1 MASEKPGKTSLR
13 SISRVHMIMI
23 LGFGLIVISA
33 VLTVSLLAIRKTDEV
48 LKNKVISLTSS
59 LNVQM
64 KLNMESYLSR
74 METIATLAFGD
85 KDSYTYD
92 ATDPSNDEYEA
103 INTEK
108 KISDRLYSL
117 CIMENF
123 VDYGIVYRNNRAVGK
138 ISNGTS
144 SLFGDKLFTNI
155 SSMITRSRT
164 NDGWATGYGD
174 NFKRIYYAKKVHD
187 NAVLFISFYA
197 SELDAVFDNPETLK
211 DMSVRLVNRD
221 NNIIYSEKS
230 DEVGKQLDES
240 ISSRISGKDSAS
252 VLDNDYLVSV
262 DKCGDWYVV
271 CSIPTQMILNEKN
284 EMKAFIYITAGIS
297 GVLAV
302 LMGLLL
308 SYRIFSPIRKTVS
321 NLDNM
326 ASIDLLTGILN
337 KRTFEEYSG
346 NILENSLESESHAL
360 IILDL
365 DDFKRV
371 NDTNGHAYGD
381 KVLEKT
387 GEILRSVFSDDDY
400 IGRIGGDEFGVLV
413 NARIED
419 IAEFE
424 RLLKD
429 KCEELMQA
437 YHSSYSE
444 TGTGKKVSASIGV
457 ALSPQH
463 GKTFEELYSACDKA
477 LYRSKNSGRDT
488 YTFFDAQNESD
499 GERHE

>member
-1 MASEKPGKTSLR
+1 
-13 SISRVHMIMI
+13 
-23 LGFGLIVISA
+23 
-33 VLTVSLLAIRKTDEV
+33 
-48 LKNKVISLTSS
+48 
-59 LNVQM
+59 
-64 KLNMESYLSR
+64 
-74 METIATLAFGD
+74 
-85 KDSYTYD
+85 
-92 ATDPSNDEYEA
+92 
-103 INTEK
+103 
-108 KISDRLYSL
+108 
-117 CIMENF
+117 
-123 VDYGIVYRNNRAVGK
+123 
-138 ISNGTS
+138 
-144 SLFGDKLFTNI
+144 
-155 SSMITRSRT
+155 
-164 NDGWATGYGD
+164 
-174 NFKRIYYAKKVHD
+174 
-187 NAVLFISFYA
+187 
-197 SELDAVFDNPETLK
+197 
-211 DMSVRLVNRD
+211 
-221 NNIIYSEKS
+221 
-230 DEVGKQLDES
+230 
-240 ISSRISGKDSAS
+240 
-252 VLDNDYLVSV
+252 
-262 DKCGDWYVV
+262 
-271 CSIPTQMILNEKN
+271 
-284 EMKAFIYITAGIS
+284 
-297 GVLAV
+297 
-302 LMGLLL
+302 
-308 SYRIFSPIRKTVS
+308 
-321 NLDNM
+321 M